1 MVKIAI
7 AGGSG
12 NVAQEVIERIL
23 AKGSH
28 EIIVL
33 SRQIPRSTDNGN
45 IKWVQVDYES
55 KASLMRAFSDIDT
68 VLSFLAIADPG
79 SMVRLQKNMIDAAI
93 EAGVRRFS
101 PSEWGSTMQ
110 SDMGIYG
117 YKDEVRRYLAEVNA
131 NGKRLEYCLF
141 QPGFFTNYF
150 GHPYSTTKYFSMSAT
165 YVDFENRRAILV
177 DDGDYKI
184 SLTTVQDMAGVVAE
198 ALDYPGIWP
207 TVGGF
212 SGSEITLAEL
222 IQLGEKIR
230 GPFRVEKV
238 SSKDL
243 SAGELKASWYPVI
256 SHPSIP
262 TDRSD
267 EMSKMITTCFLRG
280 VAEGGWHSSHEWNDR
295 LPNYP
300 FTSAEEYLISLW
312 TGKP

>member
-12 NVAQEVIERIL
+12 NVAQEVIDRIL

-28 EIIVL
+28 EIVIL
-33 SRQIPRSTDNGN
+33 SRQIPQSTDYGN
-45 IKWVQVDYES
+45 TKWVQVDYES
-55 KASLMRAFSDIDT
+55 KASLRQAFSDIDT
-68 VLSFLAIADPG
+68 VLSFLAIPDPS
-79 SMVRLQKNMIDAAI
+79 SMIRLQKNMIDAAI

-101 PSEWGSTMQ
+101 PSEWGSTVK

-117 YKDEVRRYLAEVNA
+117 FKDEVRRYLAEVNE

-150 GHPYSTTKYFSMSAT
+150 GHPYSTAKHFSMSAT

-177 DDGDYKI
+177 DDGNYKI
-184 SLTTVQDMAGVVAE
+184 SLTTVQDLAGVVAE
-198 ALDYPGIWP
+198 ALDYPGQWP

-222 IQLGEKIR
+222 IQLGEEIR
-230 GPFRVEKV
+230 GPFQIEKV
-238 SSKDL
+238 SSQDL
-243 SAGELKASWYPVI
+243 RAGKLKTLWYPVV

-262 TDRSD
+262 SDRSD
-267 EMSKMITTCFLRG
+267 EMSKIITTCFLRG
-280 VAEGGWHSSHEWNDR
+280 VSEGGWHSSREWNDR

-300 FTSAEEYLISLW
+300 FTFAKDYLVSLW
-312 TGKP
+312 MGKP